1 MHNAEKIITANL
13 TIDFQARIMYNMYIE
28 NIQTQKKKS
37 GIFNTA
43 EDLHCSN
50 AAVNSGPE
58 MVSVL
63 KVIESFPLCQTMS
76 SQNLPLQEKSAE
88 SQAKLLIIALFLAR
102 AGSGV
107 TKKWQSRRLCADGPA
122 SAME

>member
-1 MHNAEKIITANL
+1 MHNAEKIIIANL

-28 NIQTQKKKS
+28 NIQIEKKKS

-50 AAVNSGPE
+50 AAANSGPE

-63 KVIESFPLCQTMS
+63 KVIESFPPLSDNVKSEPAFTREKRGKS
-76 SQNLPLQEKSAE
+76 SKN
-88 SQAKLLIIALFLAR
+88 
-102 AGSGV
+102 G
-107 TKKWQSRRLCADGPA
+107 
-122 SAME
+122 

>member
-1 MHNAEKIITANL
+1 MHNAEKIIIANL

-28 NIQTQKKKS
+28 NIQIEKKKS

-50 AAVNSGPE
+50 AAANSGPE

-63 KVIESFPLCQTMS
+63 KVIESSPLIRQCQVRTCLYKRKVRKVM
-76 SQNLPLQEKSAE
+76 QN
-88 SQAKLLIIALFLAR
+88 
-102 AGSGV
+102 
-107 TKKWQSRRLCADGPA
+107 C
-122 SAME
+122 